1 MVLKVHSRV
10 GNDSVIYSIY
20 NTIPTYARNMKKDW
34 HFIVHG
40 FATVKQLEL
49 EEARIRTKKR
59 ILVKKIWK
67 VIDKIA
73 PKELARCDDK
83 LNDTK

>member
-1 MVLKVHSRV
+1 
-10 GNDSVIYSIY
+10 
-20 NTIPTYARNMKKDW
+20 MKSQW

-59 ILVKKIWK
+59 LLVKKIW
-67 VIDKIA
+67 VEIDKLA
-73 PKELARCDDK
+73 PKELARCNGNAK
-83 LNDTK
+83 

>member
-1 MVLKVHSRV
+1 
-10 GNDSVIYSIY
+10 
-20 NTIPTYARNMKKDW
+20 MKNW

-40 FATVKQLEL
+40 FATVKRLEL

-67 VIDKIA
+67 VIDKLA
-73 PKELARCDDK
+73 PKELARCDD
-83 LNDTK
+83 TK